1 MARAARAG
9 LGWLWRLFAG
19 VVLTCLD
26 CVWLGTVTRACSW
39 WVYDTYRQV
48 RTGIP
53 ERLYG
58 LDLIVGLYGSGKTAL
73 MVYELE
79 QHRAARGD
87 KVQIWTNFGW
97 AGEDGPIRGWRHML
111 EALDETL
118 PQVFAWDEL
127 GSSLSQHDFGKDF
140 PKDLFRFVTQMRK
153 GPGVKVYCTVQRF
166 SNASVDLRRL
176 AKYIIEVRG
185 YLRARWIFAAAYDG
199 YENYNDGLPRL
210 APVGTRD
217 LRVKAWQK
225 SFIFNDYLRS
235 RYDSYRIIP
244 ALMEFSDAEMAA
256 RAAEDEAARVNYQA
270 LQTDRR
276 TGAPS
281 ALAPAPGRNGRSVRV
296 A

>member
-1 MARAARAG
+1 MRALRIAASII
-9 LGWLWRLFAG
+9 
-19 VVLTCLD
+19 LTALD
-26 CVWLGTVTRACSW
+26 CIWLGNLTRACSW
-39 WVYDTYRQV
+39 WLYDTFKMAA
-48 RTGIP
+48 TGDL

-58 LDLIVGLYGSGKTAL
+58 LDLIVGLYGSGKTAFC
-73 MVYELE
+73 VNELE
-79 QHRAARGD
+79 QIRAKRGD

-97 AGEDGPIRGWRHML
+97 LGEDGPIRGWRHML
-111 EALDETL
+111 DALDEDL

-153 GPGVKVYCTVQRF
+153 GPGVKVYATVQRF

-217 LRVKAWQK
+217 LRVKAWSK
-225 SFIFNDYLRS
+225 SFIFNNYLRG
-235 RYDSYRIIP
+235 RYDSFRIIP
-244 ALMEFSDAEMAA
+244 ALKEYSDDQMATLAQADNEARSNYLDLGAA
-256 RAAEDEAARVNYQA
+256 RRGEGTA
-270 LQTDRR
+270 
-276 TGAPS
+276 
-281 ALAPAPGRNGRSVRV
+281 ALAPALTRSGAV
-296 A
+296 ARKH